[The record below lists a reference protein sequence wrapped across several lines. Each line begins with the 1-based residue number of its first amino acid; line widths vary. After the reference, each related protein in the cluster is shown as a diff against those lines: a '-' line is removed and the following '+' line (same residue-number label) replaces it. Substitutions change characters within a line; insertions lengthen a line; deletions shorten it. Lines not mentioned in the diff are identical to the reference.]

1 MTMLLY
7 LEFLREVICL
17 TGIPSYMIAS
27 RVLVEPFKVEMHLSI
42 IHHPQISDETEHM
55 KRIFKTLLLIG

>member
-42 IHHPQISDETEHM
+42 IHHPQISDKTEHM